1 MEVIKYMP
9 NRHTPWLGQG
19 RRIEYMKHYL
29 CIEDGETFITEAL
42 DADDAR
48 ENAAI
53 WNGQVIRELDEEESV
68 KHLSDDGKSYYKLKG
83 NQDG

>member
-1 MEVIKYMP
+1 MEVTKYMP

-19 RRIEYMKHYL
+19 RRIEMKHYL

-68 KHLSDDGKSYYKLKG
+68 KHLDDNGKSYHKLKEQG
-83 NQDG
+83 D